1 MIDLLNAVRRLSG
14 RPAVLSAT
22 AVATVAAVMSLTPAH
37 AEGRLSARYTV
48 SVAGVEIG
56 KANIVVDAGDTSYEI
71 GGTGRVA
78 GVMRAISSGKGSVA
92 VRGAVGVAKLAPRV
106 FAVSAESDG
115 KAESVR
121 FAFAGPTVTDLAV
134 EPPIKPL
141 PDRIPITDAHLTNV
155 IDPLSGA
162 FVYVPGTVDML
173 SAAACD
179 RSVAVFD
186 GRQRYDVTLTFLR
199 TEAVK
204 IEKGFSG
211 TAVVCRA
218 GYVPV
223 AGHRPTRSTVKYMQ
237 ENKDMYVWLVPIA
250 GSRFMAPFRVSI
262 ATMIGTAVL
271 EAVSFETEAKEKTV
285 PVNAPKP

>member
-1 MIDLLNAVRRLSG
+1 MIDLLNVVRRVSG
-14 RPAVLSAT
+14 RTAALST
-22 AVATVAAVMSLTPAH
+22 TVWVAAAVVTLTPAV
-37 AEGRLSARYTV
+37 ADGRLSARYAV

-56 KANIVVDAGDTSYEI
+56 KANLVVEVGDTGYEI
-71 GGTGRVA
+71 GGTGRVS
-78 GVMRAISSGKGSVA
+78 GVMRAVSSGKGSVA
-92 VRGAVGVAKLAPRV
+92 VRGSVGVAKLAPRV
-106 FAVSAESDG
+106 FAVSAEADG

-121 FAFAGPTVTDLAV
+121 FAFVGPTVTDLAV
-134 EPPIKPL
+134 EPPVKPL
-141 PDRIPITDAHLTNV
+141 PDRVAITDAHLTNV

-179 RSVAVFD
+179 RTVSVFD

-204 IEKGFSG
+204 IDKGFSG

-218 GYVPV
+218 GYIPV

-237 ENKDMYVWLVPIA
+237 ENKDMYVWLVPIP
-250 GSRFMAPFRVSI
+250 GSRFLAPFRVSV
-262 ATMIGTAVL
+262 ATMIGTAL
-271 EAVSFETEAKEKTV
+271 LDAVSFDTDVKEKPV
-285 PVNAPKP
+285 PVTTPRQ